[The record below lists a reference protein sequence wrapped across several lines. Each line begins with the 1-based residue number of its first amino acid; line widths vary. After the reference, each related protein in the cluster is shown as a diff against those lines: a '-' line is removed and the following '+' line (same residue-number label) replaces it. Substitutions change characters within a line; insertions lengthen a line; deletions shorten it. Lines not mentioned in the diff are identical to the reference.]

1 MCYNKE
7 KRKKVHKMQD
17 IIDIITQN
25 GIGVVCVGF
34 MIYFIN
40 TTLKDN
46 NKILD
51 EMQKTLIS
59 IQTTLGFMQDR
70 IERLENNTKGIEKDE
85 RN

>member
-1 MCYNKE
+1 
-7 KRKKVHKMQD
+7 MQD
-17 IIDIITQN
+17 IINIITQN

-40 TTLKDN
+40 TTLNDN

-70 IERLENNTKGIEKDE
+70 IERLENNTKGIKKDD

>member
-1 MCYNKE
+1 
-7 KRKKVHKMQD
+7 MQD

-85 RN
+85 RNWYFIMARFFGFI

>member
-1 MCYNKE
+1 
-7 KRKKVHKMQD
+7 MQEV
-17 IIDIITQN
+17 IDIITNN

-70 IERLENNTKGIEKDE
+70 IEKLEKRKEKEDE
-85 RN
+85 E